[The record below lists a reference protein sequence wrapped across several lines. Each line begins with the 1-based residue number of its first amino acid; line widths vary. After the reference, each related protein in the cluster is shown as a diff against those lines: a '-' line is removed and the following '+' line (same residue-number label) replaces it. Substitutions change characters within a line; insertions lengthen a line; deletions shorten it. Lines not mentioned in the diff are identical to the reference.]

1 MRRTFLYTIQFLV
14 TVQLILFSSG
24 RAEAQSHK
32 TTNGGSFVQTI
43 AAADMLIQHKRI
55 LLQKK
60 SSANPYAS
68 LRLKPQVAPAAAE
81 TDVKVRVQVPQT
93 GLYLLETFA
102 SPVQQDTYGDNL
114 TDKFKASHIRVQL
127 KGQRPTN
134 RVLYDTYKGS
144 AQVLGKFE
152 LTKGEN
158 EISLGLPEGVQLANL
173 TIRAYEAPQPIAEAL
188 AYVPKVVPPAGH
200 PRLWVNQESVQL
212 VKGRL
217 LAAENKAVWE
227 KLQAEV
233 LKPFIF
239 TIDPQVEI
247 GYNEALEL
255 MVEKKA
261 FYYLMTN
268 DVTIGN
274 EVVRL
279 TKDYLAVLEFGTAMY
294 GDISREIGRAIYTA
308 ALVYDW
314 CNPLLTTADK
324 DFLRKAMLRLAKD
337 MEIGWP
343 PFHGPESI
351 INGHGNEAQI
361 CRDLLAMSIA
371 IYDEDPE
378 PYKYTSFTVLEQ
390 LVPMR
395 KFEYASPRHNQ
406 GVDYGGYRFGW
417 EMHAVWFYY
426 RMLGRE
432 VFDGNIK
439 NLPYYWVYMRT
450 PDGKM
455 LRDGDMFNVKYASS
469 GNFYWKNPQ
478 TMLLSYAY
486 SGDPIIKGEFY
497 KQGALPDN
505 PVLFLLLNDP
515 QLLAQKSHDELPLTL
530 DFGDVLGG
538 MIARTGWNQQPESK
552 DVVAEIKGGGYH
564 FGNHQH
570 ADAGA
575 IQLYYH
581 GNQVGDLGLYLSY
594 GPPYDFNFNKRSVSH
609 SMMLVRDP
617 KEPLRFRTE
626 ANDGGTRFSQL
637 FPRTAEETKTDPWFN
652 TGTVKSSTFGPDP
665 KKPMYS
671 YFQVDLTAAYTS
683 KVSDYTRNFAFINMD
698 NDSIPAVV
706 IMADHIRSAAAD
718 FKKYWQINT
727 LNIPLT
733 YDGGWH
739 LFSEVKGIKGNT
751 YVDMLYPKP
760 NDRVVEILSGEQ
772 ANTVFGFQYKPNSL
786 WPEAKGTR
794 IMVSPKMEKQADAF
808 LTVFQMTADGVQPYG
823 LKSRQQGGFYVLE
836 FANKIVCIPARSGF
850 IGEELRLDS
859 LGSGSKDILILGLDA
874 GYWQVTE
881 GTNSP
886 KSAIIKDRDNV
897 YSIHTTANQL
907 VLKPGRIYGFPE
919 FKID

>member
-1 MRRTFLYTIQFLV
+1 MRRTFLYTIQFLI
-14 TVQLILFSSG
+14 TVNLILFSSD
-24 RAEAQSHK
+24 RAQAQKHE
-32 TTNGGSFVQTI
+32 TDNGGSFVKTI
-43 AAADMLIQHKRI
+43 SAEDMLIQHKRI

-60 SSANPYAS
+60 SSTNPYATLS
-68 LRLKPQVAPAAAE
+68 LKPQVSAKEAE
-81 TDVKVRVQVPQT
+81 TDVKLKITVPQE
-93 GLYLLETFA
+93 GLYVFETFA
-102 SPVQQDTYGDNL
+102 VPIAKDSYGKTL
-114 TDKFKASHIRVQL
+114 KDKFLASHIRIQQ
-127 KGQRPTN
+127 KGKRPTN
-134 RVLYDTYKGS
+134 RVLYDNYKGS
-144 AQVLGKFE
+144 VQVLGKFE
-152 LTKGEN
+152 LAKGEN
-158 EISLGLPEGVQLANL
+158 EVSLGLPEELRLA
-173 TIRAYEAPQPIAEAL
+173 TVTVRAYEAPQPIQEAL
-188 AYVPKVVPPAGH
+188 AYVPTVVPPAGH
-200 PRLWVNQESVQL
+200 PRLWVNQESLKLVQS
-212 VKGRL
+212 RL
-217 LAAENKAVWE
+217 LAAENKDVWE
-227 KLQAEV
+227 KLKAEAQ
-233 LKPFIF
+233 KPYAFSF
-239 TIDPQVEI
+239 DPQVEI
-247 GYNEALEL
+247 GYDEALEL
-255 MVEKKA
+255 MIEKKA

-268 DVTIGN
+268 DVKVGS
-274 EVVRL
+274 EVLRL
-279 TKDYLAVLEFGTAMY
+279 TKDYLSVLEFGTAMY
-294 GDISREIGRAIYTA
+294 GDISREIGRAIYSA

-314 CNPLLTTADK
+314 CNPILTVADK

-432 VFDGNIK
+432 VFDSNIK

-505 PVLFLLLNDP
+505 PLLFLLLNDP
-515 QLLAQKSHDELPLTL
+515 NLVAQKSHDELPLTI

-581 GNQVGDLGLYLSY
+581 GNQVVDLGLYLSY

-637 FPRTAEETKTDPWFN
+637 FPKTAEETTQDPWFN
-652 TGTVKSSTFGPDP
+652 TGEVKAVSFGPDK
-665 KKPMYS
+665 KKPVYS

-683 KVSDYTRNFAFINMD
+683 KISDYTRNFLFVNLE
-698 NDSIPAVV
+698 NDSIPALVV
-706 IMADHIRSAAAD
+706 MADHIRSANPD
-718 FKKYWQINT
+718 FQKYWQINT
-727 LNIPLT
+727 LNAPLD
-733 YDGGWH
+733 YAAGWH
-739 LFSEVKGIKGNT
+739 LYSEVKGIKGNT
-751 YVDMLYPKP
+751 YVDMLYPSAA
-760 NDRVVEILSGEQ
+760 DRKVEVLSGEL
-772 ANTVFGFQYKPNSL
+772 ANYVFGFQYKPNSL

-794 IMVSPKMEKQADAF
+794 IMVSPKTAQQDDSF
-808 LTVFQMTADGVQPYG
+808 LTVFQMTADGVLPHAVKRRKEG
-823 LKSRQQGGFYVLE
+823 DFYVLE
-836 FANKIVCIPARSGF
+836 LTNQVICVPARSGF
-850 IGEELRLDS
+850 LSGEIRLDN
-859 LGSGSKDILILGLDA
+859 LGAKHKRITVVGLES
-874 GYWQVTE
+874 GYWQATD
-881 GTNSP
+881 GSAAP
-886 KSAIIKDRDNV
+886 KSVIIQERNNV
-897 YSIHTTANQL
+897 YSIETKADRL
-907 VLKPGRIYGFPE
+907 ILKPGRFYGFPE
-919 FKID
+919 YKID